1 MGQAMQHVAQGV
13 RTHEAGKVE
22 QALKHYAAA
31 LALEPD
37 NFDAL
42 HMRGI
47 GLHQL
52 GRTQEG
58 LPLLEAALRQRP
70 QDATALSNWGLAL
83 RAVGRLDEALAAY
96 DRCLAV
102 APQFAQAWSNR
113 GNLLRDLNRQKDAIT
128 SYEAALQAQPTY
140 ARAWHGIGLAQGS
153 LGQWSL
159 AVAAFDAALTL
170 QPDYAEAYL
179 DRGNAQRELGRLE
192 EALAS
197 YGQVV
202 HYQPDNAGAWSNRG
216 VVLKRLGRLDEAADS
231 YEKSLALNPRFLDVM
246 VNYATLLKEQL
257 RLQASEDMNRRAIAL
272 EPGNSGAHLNLSIC
286 LLLRGAFSE
295 GFAEYE
301 WRWKNA
307 QMADGAR
314 PFVQPQ
320 WAGEDIR
327 GKTILLHAEQ
337 GLGDTLQFCR
347 YVPWVVARGA
357 RVVLEVQPPLL
368 ELLRC
373 LPDVDVLVARGAPLP
388 AFDVHCPLL
397 SLPWAM
403 GTGLYTIPVVSV
415 PQGAYVHADTAK
427 LVPWQTRLGGGLSE
441 KQRPLRVGIVW
452 SGRQEH
458 KNDHNRSIPLEQFCS
473 AIPEV
478 LGNGRRVEVH
488 ALQKEYREADL
499 AWARVQGR
507 VQLWSSALESF
518 ADTAALVA
526 CMDLVVAVDTSVA
539 HLAAAMGKP
548 VWLLLP
554 FSPDW
559 RWLLGDATF
568 SRWYPS
574 MRLWRQP
581 RYGDWDAV
589 LQSVASAA
597 LNLDA

>member
-1 MGQAMQHVAQGV
+1 MASAVQLVAQGV
-13 RTHEAGKVE
+13 RTHEAGSVE
-22 QALKHYAAA
+22 QALVHYAAA
-31 LALEPD
+31 LALEPE

-58 LPLLEAALRQRP
+58 LPLLEAALRLRP

-83 RAVGRLDEALAAY
+83 RAAGRLDDALMAY
-96 DRCLAV
+96 DRCLSV

-113 GNLLRDLNRQKDAIT
+113 GNLLRDLNRQSDAIA
-128 SYEAALQAQPTY
+128 SYEAALKAQPLY

-153 LGQWSL
+153 LGHWPL
-159 AVAAFDAALTL
+159 AVAAFDAALAI

-179 DRGNAQRELGRLE
+179 DRGNAQRELGQLE
-192 EALAS
+192 AAMAS
-197 YGQVV
+197 YEQVL

-216 VVLKRLGRLDEAADS
+216 VVLKRLGRLDDAAES
-231 YEKSLALNPRFLDVM
+231 YEKSLALNPRFLDAM

-257 RLQASEDMNRRAIAL
+257 RLQASEDMNRRVLAL
-272 EPGNSGAHLNLSIC
+272 DPDNSGAHLNLSIC

-314 PFVQPQ
+314 NFVQPQ

-347 YVPWVVARGA
+347 YAPWVAARGA
-357 RVVLEVQPPLL
+357 RVVLEVQPALL

-373 LPDVDVLVARGAPLP
+373 LPGVDTLVPRGAPLP
-388 AFDVHCPLL
+388 MFDVHCPLL
-397 SLPWAM
+397 SLPHAM
-403 GTGLYTIPVVSV
+403 RTGLHTIPVMST
-415 PQGAYVHADTAK
+415 PWGAYVHADATKVAQ
-427 LVPWQTRLGGGLSE
+427 WRARLGNTASAAH
-441 KQRPLRVGIVW
+441 PWRVGVVW
-452 SGRQEH
+452 SGRPEH
-458 KNDHNRSIPLEQFCS
+458 KNDHNRSIPLAQFC
-473 AIPEV
+473 AALPEV
-478 LGNGRRVEVH
+478 LGNGRRLELH
-488 ALQKEYREADL
+488 ALQKEFRDADL
-499 AWARVQGR
+499 AWARSQGR
-507 VQLWSSALESF
+507 VQLWSSQLDSF
-518 ADTAALVA
+518 ADTAALVE
-526 CMDLVVAVDTSVA
+526 CMDMVVAVDTSVA

-548 VWLLLP
+548 VCLLLP

-559 RWLLGDATF
+559 RWLLSDATS

-574 MRLWRQP
+574 VRLWRQP
-581 RYGDWDAV
+581 AYGDWATV
-589 LQSVASAA
+589 LQDLASAA
-597 LNLDA
+597 LNFDT

>member
-1 MGQAMQHVAQGV
+1 MLSAAQQVAQGV
-13 RTHEAGKVE
+13 RAHEAGNVE
-22 QALKHYAAA
+22 QALLCYAAA
-31 LALEPD
+31 LALEPE

-42 HMRGI
+42 HMHGI

-58 LPLLEAALRQRP
+58 LPLLETALRLRP

-83 RAVGRLDEALAAY
+83 RAAGRLGDALMAY
-96 DRCLAV
+96 DRCLSV

-113 GNLLRDLNRQKDAIT
+113 GNLLRDLNRQSDAIA
-128 SYEAALQAQPTY
+128 SYEAALKAQPLY

-153 LGQWSL
+153 LGHWPL
-159 AVAAFDAALTL
+159 AVAAFDAALAI

-179 DRGNAQRELGRLE
+179 DRGNAQRELGQLE
-192 EALAS
+192 AAMTS
-197 YGQVV
+197 YEQVL

-216 VVLKRLGRLDEAADS
+216 VVLKRLGRLDDAAES
-231 YEKSLALNPRFLDVM
+231 YEKSLALNPRFLDAM

-257 RLQASEDMNRRAIAL
+257 RLQASEDMNRRVLAL
-272 EPGNSGAHLNLSIC
+272 DPDNSGAHLNLSIC

-314 PFVQPQ
+314 NFVQPQ

-347 YVPWVVARGA
+347 YAPWVAARGA
-357 RVVLEVQPPLL
+357 RVVLEVQPALL

-373 LPDVDVLVARGAPLP
+373 LPGVDTLVPRGAPLP
-388 AFDVHCPLL
+388 MFDVHCPLL
-397 SLPWAM
+397 SLPYAM
-403 GTGLYTIPVVSV
+403 RTGLHTIPVMST
-415 PQGAYVHADTAK
+415 PWGAYVHADATKVAQWR
-427 LVPWQTRLGGGLSE
+427 VRLGDTASAAH
-441 KQRPLRVGIVW
+441 PWRVGVVW
-452 SGRQEH
+452 SGRPEH
-458 KNDHNRSIPLEQFCS
+458 KNDHNRSIPLAQFCG
-473 AIPEV
+473 ALPV
-478 LGNGRRVEVH
+478 ALGNGRRVELH
-488 ALQKEYREADL
+488 ALQKEFRDADL
-499 AWARVQGR
+499 AWARAQGP
-507 VQLWSSALESF
+507 VQLWSSQLDSF
-518 ADTAALVA
+518 ADTAALVE
-526 CMDLVVAVDTSVA
+526 CMDMVVAVDTSVV

-548 VWLLLP
+548 VCLLLP

-559 RWLLGDATF
+559 RWLLSDATS

-574 MRLWRQP
+574 VRLWRQP
-581 RYGDWDAV
+581 AYGDWATV
-589 LQSVASAA
+589 LQDLASAA
-597 LNLDA
+597 LNFDT

>member
-1 MGQAMQHVAQGV
+1 MVTAVQYVAQGV
-13 RTHEAGKVE
+13 RAHEAGQIA
-22 QALKHYAAA
+22 QALVHYAAA
-31 LALEPD
+31 LTLEPE

-58 LPLLEAALRQRP
+58 LPLLEAARRIRP
-70 QDATALSNWGLAL
+70 QDATALSNCGLAL
-83 RAVGRLDEALAAY
+83 RAVGRFEDALKTY
-96 DRCLAV
+96 DQCLTV

-113 GNLLRDLNRQKDAIT
+113 GNLLRDLNRQADAIA
-128 SYEAALQAQPTY
+128 SYEAALQAQPGY

-153 LGQWSL
+153 LGQWPL
-159 AVAAFDAALTL
+159 AVSAFDAALAL
-170 QPDYAEAYL
+170 QPDFADAYL
-179 DRGNAQRELGRLE
+179 DRGNALREVGRLDA
-192 EALAS
+192 ALAS
-197 YGQVV
+197 YEQALQ
-202 HYQPDNAGAWSNRG
+202 YQPENAGAWSNRG
-216 VVLKRLGRLDEAADS
+216 VVLKRLGRLEEAAHS
-231 YEKSLALNPRFLDVM
+231 YEKSLALNPKFLDAM

-257 RLQASEDMNRRAIAL
+257 RLSASEDMNQRVLAVD
-272 EPGNSGAHLNLSIC
+272 PGNSGAHLNLSIC
-286 LLLRGAFSE
+286 LLLRGAFRE

-314 PFVQPQ
+314 NFAQPQ

-347 YVPWVVARGA
+347 YAPWVTARGA
-357 RVVLEVQPPLL
+357 RVVLEVQPALL

-373 LPDVDVLVARGAPLP
+373 LPGVDTLLPRGAPLP

-397 SLPWAM
+397 SLPRVM
-403 GTGLYTIPVVSV
+403 GTDLHTIPVLSA
-415 PQGAYVHADTAK
+415 PRWAYVQADATK
-427 LVPWQTRLGGGLSE
+427 LAQWQARLGGAAAGA
-441 KQRPLRVGIVW
+441 RPLRVGLVW
-452 SGRQEH
+452 SGRPEH
-458 KNDHNRSIPLEQFCS
+458 KNDHNRSIPLAQFCG
-473 AIPEV
+473 AIPEW
-478 LGNGRRVEVH
+478 LGNGRKIELH
-488 ALQKEYREADL
+488 ALQKEFRDADL
-499 AWARVQGR
+499 AWARAHGR
-507 VQLWSSALESF
+507 VQLWSERLESF
-518 ADTAALVA
+518 ADTAALVE

-559 RWLLGDATF
+559 RWLLSDATS

-581 RYGDWDAV
+581 AYGDWAMV
-589 LQSVASAA
+589 LQDLASAA
-597 LNLDA
+597 LDLDA